1 MTCHNNPGLAVA
13 VVKDGQVL
21 LSKGYG
27 VTDLDS
33 QQPVTTDTQFQIASL
48 TKAFTAALLAT
59 VLDEEPGYVTSY
71 TTGVG
76 DVIVHTQ
83 DKEVGGDGEEPGG
96 GSAKVDFAFNNS
108 LRTIYATLEDLL
120 AHRTGIPRNNYIRLA
135 TDHNRQNLPPRL
147 KYLPNAGGF
156 RDSFYYS
163 DLMYA
168 LAAYVTQLLGNK
180 PWEDL
185 MREKVLTPL
194 GMSRTT
200 FISDVDFSRS
210 DVATAYVL
218 EHGHL
223 EKASIDFIRHWGSNV
238 GSGNIFST
246 ANDMTQWMRMLL
258 NGGKDTSGSRVLDQ
272 SVLDAVFK
280 PSNALPPPS
289 YAADYRRPTIPET
302 FSSDT
307 YGLGWRLGYYKGYK
321 MAYHSGSTW
330 GYRAFLTL
338 LPDMN
343 VGTFSV
349 MTGSDVNYRFRTA
362 LHTYLADLALG
373 DTPFINSSTICTFP
387 DPWKS
392 DSTHRQRRAANT
404 VQAET
409 SAVSDEEW
417 EYDVTWRE
425 RRSAGAVRS
434 ARAASIPLSNHE
446 GVFRHGAYGD
456 LRVLVNASCGC
467 LEIVYGIGQWRLEH
481 KTGLT
486 YEGRWV
492 KGPPTINKDFAF
504 LANGQEVYGVEAL
517 EFETS
522 KVPVFYRQATRD
534 QGLIG

>member
-1 MTCHNNPGLAVA
+1 MVHMMYIPILLLMSTFRTDRAETFNSVVVNEIDHVVQAGMTCHNNPGLAVA

-59 VLDEEPGYVTSY
+59 VLDEEPGTLSTNVRK
-71 TTGVG
+71 V
-76 DVIVHTQ
+76 
-83 DKEVGGDGEEPGG
+83 DGLP
-96 GSAKVDFAFNNS
+96 SDFAFNNS

-135 TDHNRQNLPPRL
+135 TDHNRQNLPPYVFSYKVARQKGMRLGEWGRLGRL

-223 EKASIDFIRHWGSNV
+223 EKASIDFI
-238 GSGNIFST
+238 
-246 ANDMTQWMRMLL
+246 
-258 NGGKDTSGSRVLDQ
+258 
-272 SVLDAVFK
+272 
-280 PSNALPPPS
+280 S
-289 YAADYRRPTIPET
+289 YAADYRTDPRFPRRLAATPM
-302 FSSDT
+302 
-307 YGLGWRLGYYKGYK
+307 GLAG
-321 MAYHSGSTW
+321 
-330 GYRAFLTL
+330 
-338 LPDMN
+338 
-343 VGTFSV
+343 
-349 MTGSDVNYRFRTA
+349 
-362 LHTYLADLALG
+362 DLA
-373 DTPFINSSTICTFP
+373 TT
-387 DPWKS
+387 K
-392 DSTHRQRRAANT
+392 
-404 VQAET
+404 
-409 SAVSDEEW
+409 
-417 EYDVTWRE
+417 
-425 RRSAGAVRS
+425 
-434 ARAASIPLSNHE
+434 
-446 GVFRHGAYGD
+446 
-456 LRVLVNASCGC
+456 
-467 LEIVYGIGQWRLEH
+467 WRLEH

-517 EFETS
+517 EFEDVLKSPSSTARPR
-522 KVPVFYRQATRD
+522 VD